1 MVAGE
6 VEWKARGKEREKGR
20 LERKEG
26 RKGGGSE
33 KEREKGGVETKKGR
47 KVGYREGKKRSKN
60 G

>member
-26 RKGGGSE
+26 RKGGVV
-33 KEREKGGVETKKGR
+33 RKKGR
-47 KVGYREGKKRSKN
+47 KEE
-60 G
+60 